1 MPRKRIPRIPT
12 VGTRGLALAQLSP
25 EARRILKRRTKRE
38 AQREA
43 APILASDRAA
53 IRDANRGYGAEK
65 RSILGATDMVQ
76 NSLSQALRG
85 LKGSGLSGGY
95 LRQVQNDL
103 TSRQGDAAASIPFL
117 LADAARERT
126 EEVGEARA
134 QLRSDRAA
142 MQQSAASKFNQ
153 LLKEE
158 RGKASGVVKARR
170 EGTDSELTSDPRALK
185 IAMLAATTGYQELL
199 KNAGTRTEEGTEI
212 HPPWNDQEWRAFAL
226 TVAKTE
232 GIDAVDAANAV
243 KILWRRIQG
252 QVRKGNVRPLGLVF
266 RGG

>member
-1 MPRKRIPRIPT
+1 MPSHKRIPT
-12 VGTRGLALAQLSP
+12 VGTKGLNIAQLSP
-25 EARRILKRRTKRE
+25 EARRILKLRAKRA
-38 AQREA
+38 AQRKYAPVLA
-43 APILASDRAA
+43 ADRAA
-53 IRDANRGYGAEK
+53 VRDANRGYGAEK
-65 RSILGATDMVQ
+65 RSILGATSMVQ
-76 NSLSQALRG
+76 NSLTQALRG

-126 EEVGEARA
+126 EAVGDARA
-134 QLRSDRAA
+134 QLREDRAA
-142 MQQSAASKFNQ
+142 RASTTAEKFDT

-158 RGKASGVVKARR
+158 RGKASGVLKERR
-170 EGTDSELTSDPRALK
+170 GGTDSELKSDPRALK
-185 IAMLAATTGYQELL
+185 IAMLAARTGYQELL
-199 KNAGTRTEEGTEI
+199 KNAGKRTEEGTEI
-212 HPPWNDQEWRAFAL
+212 HPPWNDQEWRAFTL

-243 KILWRRIQG
+243 KILRRRIQE